1 MEDQSKN
8 QSKRRR
14 IPLMNANNSIK
25 VQSVNIQAEQRKTGN
40 IPGLMTKTLR
50 IEQEAVA
57 PEPIDNQW
65 RRRHLP
71 IRREESDDTFANNQE
86 SRK

>member
-1 MEDQSKN
+1 
-8 QSKRRR
+8 
-14 IPLMNANNSIK
+14 MNANNGIK

-50 IEQEAVA
+50 LEQEPVA
-57 PEPIDNQW
+57 AEVPDNLW

-71 IRREESDDTFANNQE
+71 IKREESDDTFANNQE
-86 SRK
+86 SRKQLSAWGRGVSFKM